1 MFWYV
6 EMNCNNASINRSFFT
21 TLLLK
26 FHICGAVIIAE
37 GTGSEVNTR
46 VDRPLALVVLALPR
60 VCLLPSLFFF
70 HRRFRFIY
78 FFSIDGP
85 ERSPWN
91 YVMDGE
97 N

>member
-1 MFWYV
+1 MLQQHYCTGFAPKRKLVASIMFWYV

-60 VCLLPSLFFF
+60 VCLLPS
-70 HRRFRFIY
+70 
-78 FFSIDGP
+78 
-85 ERSPWN
+85 
-91 YVMDGE
+91 
-97 N
+97 

>member
-60 VCLLPSLFFF
+60 VCLLPSTNTNFLFYAVEMLF
-70 HRRFRFIY
+70 
-78 FFSIDGP
+78 P
-85 ERSPWN
+85 QT
-91 YVMDGE
+91 
-97 N
+97 